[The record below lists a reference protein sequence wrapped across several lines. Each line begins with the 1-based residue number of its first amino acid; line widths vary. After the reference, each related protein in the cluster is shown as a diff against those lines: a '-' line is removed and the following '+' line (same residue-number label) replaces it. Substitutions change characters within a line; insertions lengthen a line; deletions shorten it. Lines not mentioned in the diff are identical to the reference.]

1 MSAAPRITV
10 RRQNQNYGPY
20 SLEQVNS
27 MLLAGRLAA
36 EDLAWLEGAPEWQ
49 RLDSIPGV
57 SRMPPPPAYTEPPL
71 AADESDRQ
79 ILPAFLLAF
88 FLGVFGVHRF
98 YVGKTGS
105 GIAMLVLTLT
115 LIGAVVSA
123 IWATVDW
130 ILIVTGSF
138 TDIEGRRLKRWS

>member
-10 RRQNQNYGPY
+10 RRQNLNYGPY

-27 MLLAGRLAA
+27 MLLAGRLA
-36 EDLAWLEGAPEWQ
+36 EDDLAWLEGAPEWQ
-49 RLDSIPGV
+49 RLRTIPGV
-57 SRMPPPPAYTEPPL
+57 AAMPPAPPPGTGPLEPG
-71 AADESDRQ
+71 ESDRQ

-88 FLGVFGVHRF
+88 FLGVFGLHRF

-105 GIAMLVLTLT
+105 GIAMVVLTIT
-115 LIGAVVSA
+115 VVGAIVSG
-123 IWATVDW
+123 IWATIDW

-138 TDIEGRRLKRWS
+138 TDAEGRRLRRWT